1 MLIVLLACAEPQNLP
16 PELQTSSVA
25 NGATIEIGN
34 LGVDVKVT
42 ADDPDGDPLQFSWA
56 IDGVG
61 ITSEEQQNASS
72 TTSVCALSGANLDGS
87 ELALGISDG
96 EDEIGL
102 SWPLAYV
109 GDG

>member
-72 TTSVCALSGANLDGS
+72 TTSVCTLMGAGLEGS
-87 ELALGISDG
+87 TLTLGVSDG

-102 SWPLAYV
+102 SWPLEYV
-109 GDG
+109 GD